1 MMTTI
6 IKDRLIR
13 SAIGIV
19 AAIILLF
26 STGAQLPVLD
36 TETDAY
42 FRKAIT
48 EAGIA
53 YATCRVINAS
63 VSVIKESDLELGP
76 MGVGISLAVGQA
88 LDPIDDM
95 TERLS
100 DVLVTAITSLGV
112 QKLAYEISV
121 SLAPPLLAALLL
133 VLSFLIWFQ
142 DERLGALQKNV
153 IRFVLLIAVA
163 RFCLPLSSLA
173 NEFLHQQFFADQIAD
188 AEQELA
194 IGSAE
199 LDKLKD
205 WTLPEVD
212 GVMGTIENN
221 AAFLKQKSIEMKNS
235 LGVIVSN
242 TGAIIEN
249 LLRLTFLY
257 VSIFLIQVLALP
269 LATFWVLAKTATS
282 VFNKDLPAIQR
293 PRKVPSDKPAL

>member
-1 MMTTI
+1 MMKTTL
-6 IKDRLIR
+6 KQKLIR
-13 SAIGIV
+13 SSIGIA

-26 STGAQLPVLD
+26 SAGVQLPVLD

-53 YATCRVINAS
+53 YATCRVLNAS

-76 MGVGISLAVGQA
+76 MGIGISLAVGQV

-121 SLAPPLLAALLL
+121 SLAPPLLAALLFI
-133 VLSFLIWFQ
+133 LSFLIWFRN
-142 DERLGALQKNV
+142 ERIVVLQKHV
-153 IRFVLLIAVA
+153 IRIVLLIAVA

-173 NEFLHQQFFADQIAD
+173 NVFLHHQFFAGQIAE
-188 AEQELA
+188 ARQELA
-194 IGSAE
+194 IGSVE
-199 LDKLKD
+199 LDRLKD
-205 WTLPEVD
+205 WTLPEAD
-212 GVMGTIENN
+212 GILGTIENN
-221 AAFLKQKSIEMKNS
+221 AAFLKQKSIEVKDA

-242 TGAIIEN
+242 MGAIIEN
-249 LLRLTFLY
+249 LLKLTFLY
-257 VSIFLIQVLALP
+257 VGIFIIQVLALP
-269 LATFWVLAKTATS
+269 LAALWMLVKTANA
-282 VFNKDLPAIQR
+282 VFHRNLSIQ
-293 PRKVPSDKPAL
+293 PVTMPKSAGQSA